1 MPTRIMI
8 IDDSAQQREQIVEA
22 LLKHNVAQQYR
33 TAQDGSEGFRFLL
46 EAPVDLI
53 ICDLAM
59 PHVDGLM
66 FISMVKKR
74 SDLCDIPII
83 IVTGQDGS
91 DFRIKGFNMGA
102 NDYISKPF
110 NPEELVARV
119 RRQLQIKKGQ
129 DDLKSS
135 NKYLEK
141 LSYTDPLTSLYN
153 RRYLMETLSL
163 EIERSSRGYKCI
175 SLILLD
181 TDSFKKV
188 NDTYGHQAGDIVLV
202 AIANAVKSGLRRYE
216 IVARYGG
223 DEFAIVLPST
233 PLEAARIAAERMRE
247 TLQSLSFEP
256 PLENLVVTGSFGIAT
271 YPSWE
276 INDSESLLR
285 KADDALY
292 RAKERGRNRVESM
305 AVPRLH

>member
-1 MPTRIMI
+1 MPTRIMV
-8 IDDSAQQREQIVEA
+8 IDDSAQQRDQIVET
-22 LLKHNVAQQYR
+22 LLKYNVAQQYR

-74 SDLCDIPII
+74 PDLWDIPII
-83 IVTGQDGS
+83 IVTGQDCT
-91 DFRIKGFNMGA
+91 DFRIKGFNLGA

-110 NPEELVARV
+110 DPEELVARV

-141 LSYTDPLTSLYN
+141 LSYTDPLTNLYN
-153 RRYLMETLSL
+153 RRYLMETLGL
-163 EIERSSRGYKCI
+163 EIERSNRGYKCI

-181 TDSFKKV
+181 ADSFKEV

-202 AIANAVKSGLRRYE
+202 AIANAIKSGLRRYE

-223 DEFAIVLPST
+223 DEFAIVLPTT
-233 PLEAARIAAERMRE
+233 PLEGARIAAERMRE
-247 TLQSLSFEP
+247 TVQSLSFEP
-256 PLENLVVTGSFGIAT
+256 PLEKLIVTGSYGIAT
-271 YPSWE
+271 YPSCGV
-276 INDSESLLR
+276 NDSDSLFQ
-285 KADDALY
+285 KADEALY
-292 RAKERGRNRVESM
+292 RAKELGRNRVESM
-305 AVPRLH
+305 AIPSLH